1 MPSFRRERLASLIQ
15 QIIGEALLHHL
26 EDPRIE
32 ALTSVSRVEV
42 TGDLQIAK
50 IYLTI
55 PGDEAA
61 ERRTLTALRGARGY
75 LQGMVARAITMR
87 HCPELRFD
95 PDQAAKI
102 AKVTLNLIEQ
112 NRRREGRADEETPE
126 GDRANPTEPDGPD
139 SASDRVGHWN
149 RESPPS

>member
-1 MPSFRRERLASLIQ
+1 MASFRRERLASLIQ
-15 QIIGEALLHHL
+15 QIIGEALLHQL

-50 IYLTI
+50 VFLTI

-61 ERRTLTALRGARGY
+61 ERRTLTALRGARGF
-75 LQGMVARAITMR
+75 LQGMVARAVTMR

-95 PDQAAKI
+95 PDKAAKI
-102 AKVTLNLIEQ
+102 AKVTLDLIEQ
-112 NRRREGRADEETPE
+112 NRRREGREHEDALE
-126 GDRANPTEPDGPD
+126 GDRANPTEPEGPA
-139 SASDRVGHWN
+139 SAADHAGLRN